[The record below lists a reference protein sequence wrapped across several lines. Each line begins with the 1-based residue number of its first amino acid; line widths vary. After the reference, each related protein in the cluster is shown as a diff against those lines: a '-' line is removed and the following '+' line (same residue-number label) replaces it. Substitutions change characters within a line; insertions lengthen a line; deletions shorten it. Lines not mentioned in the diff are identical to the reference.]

1 MVNNN
6 FSDEF
11 QIADLLVTTESDD
24 RADRLPTSLPVLPL
38 RDMVVFPSTVQSLC
52 VGRNRSRASLEAA
65 MAGERYI
72 LLLTQRDPSVE
83 EPAPHDLYTI
93 GTVAECLQLLN
104 LPDGTI
110 RVTVEGVARVRVSQ
124 YMQDEPYMEV
134 MAEVQPEQPGVPAQL
149 QALMRVVLSIF
160 ERCIHTGNRVPMEA
174 LEHAKTIDDA
184 GRLADLI
191 ASYMPIPIH
200 HKQALLDT
208 TDATERLESLIALL
222 QAELEILDIEKRI
235 HTKVRKEM
243 EEAQKEYYLR
253 ERMRAIQEELGERDE
268 RTTEIEELRG
278 KINDAGMPEA
288 VREKALKEVDRL
300 ERMPAA
306 SPEVTVCRT
315 YLDWLLG
322 MPWNVRS
329 TDQLDM
335 FTAEQVLNEDHWG
348 LAKAKERIL
357 EYLAVRKLNPK
368 MKGPIL
374 CFVGP
379 PGVGKTSIGRSIAR
393 ALGREFVRISLGG
406 VRDEGEI
413 RGHRRTY
420 VGALPGRV
428 VQGMKTA
435 AKRNPVFMMDE
446 IDKIGQDFRGDPS
459 AALLEVLDP
468 EQNFAFSDH
477 YLEVPLDLSE
487 VMFITTANLLDPIPP
502 ALRDRM
508 EVIEFPGYTEDDKLR
523 IAQLFLA
530 PKQLT
535 EHGLKPTQLRITDE
549 ALQAIIRCYT
559 REAGVRNLERE
570 VAAICRKTARQV
582 ASGARK
588 RVTVKPKDLH
598 ALLGHTRFRFGMAN
612 EVDEAGV
619 ATGLGWTPVG
629 GDILSV
635 EVSLMQGKGGL
646 QLTGQLGDVMQES
659 AKAAL
664 SYARAH
670 ADELGIA
677 ATRFAET
684 DIHIHVPAGQ
694 IPKDGPSAGITLATA
709 LISAFS
715 GRPVRRHVAM
725 TGEIT
730 LRGHV
735 LPVGGIKEKMLAAHR
750 AGITDIILPEENR
763 KDLEDLPTHVTEALS
778 FHFVERMPQVL
789 AVALT

>member
-1 MVNNN
+1 MPVEELLLRAA
-6 FSDEF
+6 DEERVH
-11 QIADLLVTTESDD
+11 A
-24 RADRLPTSLPVLPL
+24 LPSSLPVLPL
-38 RDMVVFPSTVQSLC
+38 RDMVVFPNTVQSLV
-52 VGRNRSRASLEAA
+52 VGRPKTRNALEAA
-65 MAGERYI
+65 MAAERYI
-72 LLLTQRDPSVE
+72 LLLTQHDPVVE
-83 EPAPHDLYTI
+83 DPTPDDLYPV

-104 LPDGTI
+104 LPDNTI
-110 RVTVEGVARVRVSQ
+110 RVTVEGVARVRVTEFLRE
-124 YMQDEPYMEV
+124 MPYLEAM
-134 MAEVQPEQPGVPAQL
+134 GD
-149 QALMRVVLSIF
+149 ALVEDAAGEGRQVKALGRVAFSLF
-160 ERCIHTGNRVPMEA
+160 ERCIHVGNRVPVEA
-174 LEHAKTIDDA
+174 LEHVRTIEEP

-191 ASYMPIPIH
+191 ASYMPFTVPN
-200 HKQALLDT
+200 KQAVLESVT
-208 TDATERLESLIALL
+208 PVARLETLIAQLH
-222 QAELEILDIEKRI
+222 AELEILEIEKRI
-235 HTKVRKEM
+235 HAKVRREM
-243 EEAQKEYYLR
+243 EETQKEYYLR

-268 RTTEIEELRG
+268 RTTELEELRT
-278 KINDAGMPEA
+278 KIADAGMPDA
-288 VREKALKEVDRL
+288 VREKALKEIDRL

-306 SPEVTVCRT
+306 SPEVTVSRT
-315 YLDWLLG
+315 YLDWVLG
-322 MPWNVRS
+322 MPWSVRS
-329 TDQLDM
+329 DDRLNLDD
-335 FTAEQVLNEDHWG
+335 AERVLNEDHWG
-348 LAKAKERIL
+348 LSKAKERIL

-435 AKRNPVFMMDE
+435 GKKNPIFMMDE
-446 IDKIGQDFRGDPS
+446 IDKIGQDFRGDPA

-508 EVIEFPGYTEDDKLR
+508 EVIEFPGYTEDDKLH
-523 IAQLFLA
+523 IAQQFLV

-535 EHGLKPTQLRITDE
+535 EHGLRPTQLRFSEE
-549 ALQAIIRCYT
+549 ALLEIIRRYT

-570 VAAICRKTARQV
+570 IATICRKTARQV
-582 ASGARK
+582 ASGART
-588 RVTVKPKDLH
+588 RITLKPAILH
-598 ALLGHTRFRFGMAN
+598 TMLGPVRYRFGIAN
-612 EVDEAGV
+612 TEDEVGV

-629 GDILSV
+629 GDILAV
-635 EVSLMQGKGGL
+635 EVSLMRGKGGL

-670 ADELGIA
+670 ADELGIP
-677 ATRFAET
+677 TERFADT

-750 AGITDIILPEENR
+750 AGITDVILPEENR
-763 KDLEDLPTHVTEALS
+763 KDLEDLPTHVTEALT

-789 AVALT
+789 AEALAG